1 MEIIGGNVGKAEV
14 KQTKAGKDFLSFSV
28 AESVGMAESKVTTWY
43 DCTMW
48 QGDAQG
54 IEKGARVIV
63 FGNSSE
69 REYEGKVYKQFNVF
83 KVEVLA

>member
-1 MEIIGGNVGKAEV
+1 
-14 KQTKAGKDFLSFSV
+14 
-28 AESVGMAESKVTTWY
+28 MAESKVTTWY